1 MPVCTPRCTIRSANP
16 TCGFP
21 MNRFGTFVLDTS
33 YMGNYGLHRPGLT
46 MAIGRERIVLGGSGY
61 MRRIALKILPIALLL
76 SAAVYGQSL
85 GDVARENRE
94 KQKAKDASST
104 TKPKV
109 ITNENLPKN
118 PDADAGPRESAG
130 KMQAAPPKAA
140 WNGQPAGNQSAEEWK
155 RQILAQKSAIAALQA
170 QIDKVND
177 SIYFVVAN
185 DYYNGVQHNEHQV
198 KKQEDVAR
206 MQQQLEEQKKNLAA
220 MQEAARQAGM
230 GNAVYEP

>member
-1 MPVCTPRCTIRSANP
+1 MQRRV
-16 TCGFP
+16 
-21 MNRFGTFVLDTS
+21 MQETF
-33 YMGNYGLHRPGLT
+33 
-46 MAIGRERIVLGGSGY
+46 
-61 MRRIALKILPIALLL
+61 LKILAMALLMSL
-76 SAAVYGQSL
+76 GSFGQSL
-85 GDVARENRE
+85 GDIARENRD
-94 KQKAKDASST
+94 KQKADGAPST
-104 TKPKV
+104 AKPKV

-140 WNGQPAGNQSAEEWK
+140 SNGQPAGNQSAEEWK

>member
-1 MPVCTPRCTIRSANP
+1 
-16 TCGFP
+16 
-21 MNRFGTFVLDTS
+21 
-33 YMGNYGLHRPGLT
+33 
-46 MAIGRERIVLGGSGY
+46 

-104 TKPKV
+104 AKPKV

-140 WNGQPAGNQSAEEWK
+140 SNGQPAGNQSAEEWK

>member
-1 MPVCTPRCTIRSANP
+1 
-16 TCGFP
+16 
-21 MNRFGTFVLDTS
+21 
-33 YMGNYGLHRPGLT
+33 
-46 MAIGRERIVLGGSGY
+46 
-61 MRRIALKILPIALLL
+61 MRRIALKILPIALLV

-118 PDADAGPRESAG
+118 PDADVGPRESAG
-130 KMQAAPPKAA
+130 KMEAAPPKAA
-140 WNGQPAGNQSAEEWK
+140 SSGQPARHQPAAHQPAAHQSAEEWK
-155 RQILAQKSAIAALQA
+155 RQILAQKNAIAALQA

-206 MQQQLEEQKKNLAA
+206 MQQELEEQKKTLAA

-230 GNAVYEP
+230 GNSVYDP